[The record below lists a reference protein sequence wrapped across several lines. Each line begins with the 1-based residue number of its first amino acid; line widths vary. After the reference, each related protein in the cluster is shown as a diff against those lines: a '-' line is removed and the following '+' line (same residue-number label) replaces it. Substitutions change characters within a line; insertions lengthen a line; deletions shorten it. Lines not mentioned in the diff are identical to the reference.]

1 MKHIQTFENFINESS
16 SSEYKTVRVD
26 FEDLKLRDHLADGPD
41 VGEVS
46 EITEMDKDGLTLK
59 RVWTS
64 DKSKMVGEL
73 FDIEVDHDELKK
85 HPKSFIKV
93 TNFS

>member
-1 MKHIQTFENFINESS
+1 MKHIQTFDGFLNEGISS
-16 SSEYKTVRVD
+16 KYKTVNVD
-26 FEDLKLRDHLADGPD
+26 FEDLKLRDHLADGPE

-46 EITEMDKDGLTLK
+46 EITEIGKDGFTLK
-59 RVWTS
+59 RVWTNK
-64 DKSKMVGEL
+64 KSKQLGEL

>member
-1 MKHIQTFENFINESS
+1 MEYMHTFESFLNEAISS
-16 SSEYKTVRVD
+16 KYKTVNVD
-26 FEDLKLRDHLADGPD
+26 FEDLKARDHLADGPE

-46 EITEMDKDGLTLK
+46 EITEIGADGFTLK
-59 RVWTS
+59 RVWTN
-64 DKSKMVGEL
+64 DKSKKVDEL